1 MWWRS
6 LATGESGGSG
16 GWGTL
21 RRTEERWKCAPNG
34 ARTWTKDRRKK
45 VHGSL
50 CLCCS
55 STFSTHRCIQ
65 GDTHHSEWTI
75 RICFGILSPWETQR
89 YHMPLW
95 GTTCLCEA
103 PLHLLIVCF
112 LFPRVCSCQLSHYAN
127 GGELTGSVR
136 ELYKI
141 TMSTLFLSL
150 CIKEEDKKMIL
161 SFNSSL

>member
-6 LATGESGGSG
+6 LATGESEGSE
-16 GWGTL
+16 GWVTL
-21 RRTEERWKCAPNG
+21 RRTEERWKCVPNG

-45 VHGSL
+45 VHCSL

-55 STFSTHRCIQ
+55 STFSTHRCTQ
-65 GDTHHSEWTI
+65 GNTHHSECTI
-75 RICFGILSPWETQR
+75 RICFGILSPER
-89 YHMPLW
+89 HK

-103 PLHLLIVCF
+103 PLHLPSVCF
-112 LFPRVCSCQLSHYAN
+112 LFPRVCSCQLSHNAN